1 MFLNK
6 KSDVRNWQCCRYCK
20 PWEVPTLNMLTSLG
34 LPWWLAHDR
43 MRLAKN
49 AIWQRKLLAVGKLS
63 CHPLFSYDHQILPF
77 HLNWAGDDLRSKSCL
92 LWLSEGPKGRRWNV
106 LECIYHRLFVPMA
119 SSLWHF
125 CERLNLT
132 LSLLQTLGI
141 IDNVWKTDMF
151 IKNIGLCISRSASL
165 VFQVYK
171 EICVHWIFRCFCV
184 RSIRAGTTMYWT
196 DTTR

>member
-1 MFLNK
+1 MTVLPLLEAMGSTHIKYVNFAWPAMVVSTWSYEACK
-6 KSDVRNWQCCRYCK
+6 KCYMAAQVTGCRETVLSPSIQLWPSD
-20 PWEVPTLNMLTSLG
+20 PTVPF
-34 LPWWLAHDR
+34 
-43 MRLAKN
+43 
-49 AIWQRKLLAVGKLS
+49 KL
-63 CHPLFSYDHQILPF
+63 
-77 HLNWAGDDLRSKSCL
+77 
-92 LWLSEGPKGRRWNV
+92 GRRRFAMKIV
-106 LECIYHRLFVPMA
+106 FVMAIRRAQGQTLKCIYHRLFVPMA

-151 IKNIGLCISRSASL
+151 IKNVGLCISRSASL